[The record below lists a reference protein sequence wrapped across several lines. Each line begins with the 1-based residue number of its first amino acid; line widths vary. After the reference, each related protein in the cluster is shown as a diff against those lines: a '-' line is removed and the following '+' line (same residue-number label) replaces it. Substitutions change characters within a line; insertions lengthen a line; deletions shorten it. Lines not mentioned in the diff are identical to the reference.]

1 MPLPQRPSHRPA
13 PSRARQAPAPALK
26 GQARRLA
33 RQPRAKAVVVMLV
46 ACGLLSACGTRWW
59 PRQASTEVPFVR
71 AAAATPA
78 PAATAPVA
86 PAAPLAPATPAV
98 TAPVPP
104 AAPSATPVMKPVDMS
119 ITRQGYKEELVAV
132 TASQHLVRFKA
143 SLAARLIL
151 RQRLSGLPDGETVAD
166 VDYRV
171 AKGVLFGVS
180 NLGRVLTIDPW
191 TARVTFVSEGTP
203 AISWGGQRAAIDFN
217 PAVDRIRVVTSGGMN
232 LRMHPDTGKL
242 IDSNPNEGGVQ
253 TDRRLAYVN
262 GDTNAGRLAEV
273 TAVGYTYNKDNEKIT
288 TLFGIDRAQGT
299 LVRHGSVEGQQ
310 PFVSPDTGELRTVG
324 ALGLGP
330 LVDVSMDISDLR
342 YLALAA
348 VRTQAEPRSMLYD
361 IDLRNGQPRR
371 LGVIGDGEPV
381 LGLAIVP

>member
-1 MPLPQRPSHRPA
+1 MPLPQRPSRRPA
-13 PSRARQAPAPALK
+13 PARARQAPSQPLK
-26 GQARRLA
+26 GQERRLA

-59 PRQASTEVPFVR
+59 PRQASTDVPFVR
-71 AAAATPA
+71 
-78 PAATAPVA
+78 TAVA
-86 PAAPLAPATPAV
+86 PAAPAV

-104 AAPSATPVMKPVDMS
+104 AVPSAMPVMTQVDMS

-132 TASQHLVRFKA
+132 TASQHLVRFSA
-143 SLAARLIL
+143 SYPARLSL

-180 NLGRVLTIDPW
+180 NQGRVITIDPW
-191 TARVTFVSEGTP
+191 TARVTVVSESTP

-253 TDRRLAYVN
+253 IDRRLAYVA
-262 GDTNAGRLAEV
+262 GDVNAGRLAEV
-273 TAVGYTYNKDNEKIT
+273 TAVGYTYNKDNEKVT

-299 LVRHGSVEGQQ
+299 LVRHGSLEGQQ

-348 VRTQAEPRSMLYD
+348 VRTQAEPRSVLYD